1 MRYAAGFAAFA
12 LAVLTLAAPA
22 ARAADSKIT
31 VVAAENFY
39 GDIARQ
45 IGGDRVDVV
54 SIMNNPDQDPH
65 LFETTAGIVRQI
77 ADAQV
82 AIFNGAD
89 YDPWMEKLLAAAPR
103 AGPAGDQRRRA
114 DAAQGRRQSA
124 SVVRPRRSCRR
135 SRGR

>member
-1 MRYAAGFAAFA
+1 
-12 LAVLTLAAPA
+12 
-22 ARAADSKIT
+22 
-31 VVAAENFY
+31 
-39 GDIARQ
+39 
-45 IGGDRVDVV
+45 
-54 SIMNNPDQDPH
+54 MNSPDQDPH

-103 AGPAGDQRRRA
+103 AGRLEINV
-114 DAAQGRRQSA
+114 AALTRHKARRQSA
-124 SVVRPRRSCRR
+124 SVVRPVDHHAR